1 MPKILKNKDDGDK
14 KDFRKQSSRHD
25 PIARP
30 TLLAQI
36 EGEDMKTRQPR
47 GNKKRKV
54 KQRIYEKLKKSTAD
68 EQNEGIDQD
77 NFEDIADENVV
88 RQAQLQAMDI
98 REEESARNLEGD
110 DDDDGLSYDSDDAQ
124 TTYSAKSGIDDYQ
137 HYLDEE
143 QLITEEEEAAF
154 NSFLNPTS
162 AKIRTIADLIE
173 EKLQQKRAAGDVSNE
188 NGISFGLI
196 YPSYFP
202 LIYRHP

>member
-68 EQNEGIDQD
+68 EQNDGADQD

-98 REEESARNLEGD
+98 REEESARNLEGED
-110 DDDDGLSYDSDDAQ
+110 EDDDGLSYDSDDAQ

-137 HYLDEE
+137 HYLEEE

-173 EKLQQKRAAGDVSNE
+173 EKLQQKRAAGDVSNPS
-188 NGISFGLI
+188 GMLFVVSFA
-196 YPSYFP
+196 
-202 LIYRHP
+202 

>member
-14 KDFRKQSSRHD
+14 QVRKSTRHD

-36 EGEDMKTRQPR
+36 EGQEMKQQQPR
-47 GNKKRKV
+47 SNKKRKV

-68 EQNEGIDQD
+68 EQQGADED
-77 NFEDIADENVV
+77 NFDDIADESVV

-98 REEESARNLEGD
+98 REEESSKVVEGDED
-110 DDDDGLSYDSDDAQ
+110 DDDLSYDSDDAQ
-124 TTYSAKSGIDDYQ
+124 STFSAKSGIDDYQ
-137 HYLDEE
+137 QYLQEE

-154 NSFLNPTS
+154 NSFLNPSS

-173 EKLQQKRAAGDVSNE
+173 EKLQQKRAAGGASNQQ
-188 NGISFGLI
+188 GTRI
-196 YPSYFP
+196 FP
-202 LIYRHP
+202 VPHNAARELKIC